1 MANSMGIQGQASER
15 RSSCDRLLDEHETAE
30 RLGLSVKTLRR
41 WRWLKRG
48 LPWVRVGAAVRYAPK
63 DITAFIEA
71 NRQEISKPDRCEVAS
86 DT

>member
-1 MANSMGIQGQASER
+1 MANSMGRQGQASDR
-15 RSSCDRLLDEHETAE
+15 LSSCDRLLDEHETAE

-48 LPWVRVGAAVRYAPK
+48 LPWVRVGAAVRYAPT

-71 NRQEISKPDRCEVAS
+71 NRQTIATPGRCEV
-86 DT
+86 T